1 MRRVHAILGIVS
13 SLNLAN
19 LLITGL
25 LIQHREVLGLEQHT
39 VSRFLLPA
47 SYRPDDGAD
56 GVRADIVVV
65 DLHSGRLF
73 GRAGL
78 LILDIATLLWTG
90 LLLSGISMF
99 ASQQFRRT
107 RNRHERVR
115 ELHPGRTAHDVG
127 IRDRGRS

>member
-13 SLNLAN
+13 GLNLAI

-25 LIQHREVLGLEQHT
+25 LIQHREILGLEGHT
-39 VSRFLLPA
+39 VRRSLLPA

-65 DLHSGRLF
+65 DLHSGRIF
-73 GRAGL
+73 GKAGL
-78 LILDIATLLWTG
+78 LILDIATIAWTC

-99 ASQQFRRT
+99 ASKQFRRT
-107 RNRHERVR
+107 RSRNRRLQEFR
-115 ELHPGRTAHDVG
+115 PGSHQ
-127 IRDRGRS
+127 SN